1 MTERP
6 SALHG
11 GGAFSCNF
19 PISHMLN
26 GCDGRNRCN
35 RGCRCNGADRGNRR
49 HRSYGRYGADRRYG
63 SYRGNRLDGRYG
75 SYRGN
80 GADGSGRGDGGAER
94 VFFAFGTRDG
104 RRAVYIRC

>member
-1 MTERP
+1 MTERS

-35 RGCRCNGADRGNRR
+35 RGCRCNGADRGN
-49 HRSYGRYGADRRYG
+49 SAG
-63 SYRGNRLDGRYG
+63 
-75 SYRGN
+75 
-80 GADGSGRGDGGAER
+80 
-94 VFFAFGTRDG
+94 
-104 RRAVYIRC
+104 YIREANISYSVKGKAAGIKTRCFLYNENHAIVAWLKRGLPMSLEKKTPIV

>member
-1 MTERP
+1 MTERS

-35 RGCRCNGADRGNRR
+35 RGCRGNGADRGNRR
-49 HRSYGRYGADRRYG
+49 HRSYGRDRP
-63 SYRGNRLDGRYG
+63 DGRYG

-94 VFFAFGTRDG
+94 VFFAFGTGDG